1 MRVTECRE
9 VDTSA
14 KVSGILEIM
23 RIWSLST
30 VLGFGF
36 LTANVLAA
44 QAPAPAFTADALSY
58 YRDNACP
65 EDKPIEGLQASEVLS
80 IDEFFA
86 SEGLIGTNTQFG
98 QGQLIFDLDEIYA
111 DDDLNTLVLTKFCLE
126 PLNVSDLGQVVE
138 MPDGDYLYHAKTRGG
153 LPYALYFVGLTRAAV
168 EAKTAALAAAID
180 QAPNAKDP
188 IKTSVL
194 DGAGSVW
201 AFLNPANWIQAA
213 WAGVDHNFPIE
224 IQRMQKLRERRRVET
239 DASKKTEKKKLEEG
253 QAPPDKKDT
262 LRDVFGNV
270 AGCMKGIGKG
280 VYNATVGVVEYAA
293 RSIFSF
299 VKSAAFALRHPKEA
313 WQSVSKGTKDV
324 ASVIRNF
331 SITKFAKKGTG
342 GFKAMPTALK
352 TEFIC
357 RLIAQVGVAS
367 AMAIFAAPTISAQGI
382 LLWQVLARYKTLGKF
397 QQWFFDQAPAGV
409 KAGSKG
415 K

>member
-1 MRVTECRE
+1 
-9 VDTSA
+9 
-14 KVSGILEIM
+14 M
-23 RIWSLST
+23 RIASVSVIFGLSLFT
-30 VLGFGF
+30 ANALAAKAPPA
-36 LTANVLAA
+36 LTAD
-44 QAPAPAFTADALSY
+44 TLSY

-80 IDEFFA
+80 MDEFFA
-86 SEGLIGTNTQFG
+86 SEGLIGTNSQFG
-98 QGQLIFDLDEIYA
+98 QGQLMFEVDEIYA

-138 MPDGDYLYHAKTRGG
+138 MPDGDFLYHAKTRGG
-153 LPYALYFVGLTRAAV
+153 LPYALYFVGLTRSAV
-168 EAKTAALAAAID
+168 EAKTAALEAAISK
-180 QAPNAKDP
+180 APDAKDP
-188 IKTSVL
+188 TKTSYL
-194 DGAGSVW
+194 EAAPSMW
-201 AFLNPANWIQAA
+201 AALNPANWIDAA
-213 WAGVDHNFPIE
+213 WAGVDHNFPLE
-224 IQRMQKLRERRRVET
+224 VQRMQQLRERRRIET
-239 DASKKTEKKKLEEG
+239 DTKDKSDKKLEEG
-253 QAPPDKKDT
+253 KAPPAKKDT

-270 AGCMKGIGKG
+270 ASCMKGIGKG

-299 VKSAAFALRHPKEA
+299 VKSAAFAVRHPKEA
-313 WQSVSKGTKDV
+313 WQSVSKGAKDV
-324 ASVIRNF
+324 ASIIRNF
-331 SITKFAKKGTG
+331 SITKFAKKGTS
-342 GFKAMPTALK
+342 GFKSMPTALK

-409 KAGSKG
+409 KAGAKG

>member
-1 MRVTECRE
+1 
-9 VDTSA
+9 
-14 KVSGILEIM
+14 M
-23 RIWSLST
+23 RIASLS
-30 VLGFGF
+30 VICGLSLFAVNALAAKAPPA
-36 LTANVLAA
+36 LTAD
-44 QAPAPAFTADALSY
+44 TLSY

-80 IDEFFA
+80 MDEFFA
-86 SEGLIGTNTQFG
+86 SEGLIGTNSQFG
-98 QGQLIFDLDEIYA
+98 QGQLIFEVDEIYA

-138 MPDGDYLYHAKTRGG
+138 MPDGDFLYHAKTRGG
-153 LPYALYFVGLTRAAV
+153 LPYALYFVGLTRSAV
-168 EAKTAALAAAID
+168 EAKTAALEAAISK
-180 QAPNAKDP
+180 APDAKDP
-188 IKTSVL
+188 TKTSYL
-194 DGAGSVW
+194 EGASSILT
-201 AFLNPANWIQAA
+201 ALNPANWIDAA
-213 WAGVDHNFPIE
+213 WAGVDHNFAQE
-224 IQRMQKLRERRRVET
+224 IQRMQQLRERRRIEPESA
-239 DASKKTEKKKLEEG
+239 DKSEKKLEEG
-253 QAPPDKKDT
+253 KAPPTKKDT

-270 AGCMKGIGKG
+270 ASCMKGIGKG

-313 WQSVSKGTKDV
+313 WQSVSKGAKDV